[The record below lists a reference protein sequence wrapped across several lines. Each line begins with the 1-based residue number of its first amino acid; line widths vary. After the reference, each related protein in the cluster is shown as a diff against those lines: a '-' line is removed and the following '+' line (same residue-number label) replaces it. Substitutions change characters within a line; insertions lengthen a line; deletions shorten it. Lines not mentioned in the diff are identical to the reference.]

1 MPPALSSKL
10 EQLCGG
16 AARRLEPLLVHVLDL
31 GPIRSALRRRAMRAW
46 RSSEAPLIVCF
57 GNINRSP
64 YAAALARQRGV
75 AGARSAG
82 LYPVADRPSP
92 ALTVAVAKTMG
103 VDLEGHRSVIVDR
116 SLVRDAPAIFVFDV
130 ENVVRLGLRAPGA
143 IVKTHLLGALA
154 RQGSSI
160 VPDPHGRD
168 RAFLEGVLEQIGS
181 AIDDATPAAGP

>member
-31 GPIRSALRRRAMRAW
+31 GPVRSALRRRAMRAW
-46 RSSEAPLIVCF
+46 TASEAPLIVCF

-64 YAAALARQRGV
+64 YAAALARQRGT
-75 AGARSAG
+75 AGAHSAG

-92 ALTVAVAKTMG
+92 PLTVEVAKTMG
-103 VDLEGHRSVIVDR
+103 VDLDGHRSVIVDGP
-116 SLVRDAPAIFVFDV
+116 LVRDAPAIFVFDI
-130 ENVVRLGLRAPGA
+130 ENVVRLGLRVPAA
-143 IVKTHLLGALA
+143 IGKTHLLGLLA
-154 RQGSSI
+154 HRGPSI

-168 RAFLEGVLEQIGS
+168 RAFLEGVLSQIRR
-181 AIDDATPAAGP
+181 AIDDVTADAGP